1 VIFPPGTTLKNSR
14 PTSAPFFAGW
24 LSRPVMVR
32 RENNFWRFAESQCEL
47 GLQDLR
53 TRITKRITRVAPGA
67 SSPDVH
73 LSFPVEATVM
83 RVLPLCFSVASISKC
98 GTRKSFDSGIQNLPE
113 FDQAVDFG

>member
-1 VIFPPGTTLKNSR
+1 
-14 PTSAPFFAGW
+14 
-24 LSRPVMVR
+24 MVR